1 MRKTERLKVI
11 VSETNLK
18 KTFPK
23 KDLNPKIS
31 SKWPLT
37 KFKFSQND
45 TTWCA
50 IYEWRNWNNPNS
62 KHILPQVG
70 KVKVYLRWKII
81 VYIFTSAVVYQIRII
96 KLVLNQSALE
106 LKYIMVLLTRGQK
119 CIVSEKFL
127 FFSNI
132 FNFVYSVK
140 ASLGQNFLEK
150 VYSLLYSSQKKNKDL
165 KEKR

>member
-23 KDLNPKIS
+23 KDLNPEIS

-70 KVKVYLRWKII
+70 KVKVYLKSKII
-81 VYIFTSAVVYQIRII
+81 VYIFTSAVCLSNENYKIGPQP
-96 KLVLNQSALE
+96 
-106 LKYIMVLLTRGQK
+106 K
-119 CIVSEKFL
+119 CTWAQVHYGSP
-127 FFSNI
+127 N
-132 FNFVYSVK
+132 
-140 ASLGQNFLEK
+140 
-150 VYSLLYSSQKKNKDL
+150 
-165 KEKR
+165 